1 LVESRPLPSPPRP
14 ELSDRLLAAVAERDG
29 ALANRLLQQWVH
41 RRGLSS
47 LEAWIQGPL
56 LLSQGPGASAWL
68 LHGLDDSGGE
78 AMAGIGMAEI
88 EMASIDQAIPVVLD
102 SPDGCSPVD
111 ESSGSEEPV
120 SANSTSDNSA
130 SETFVSETP
139 VAETP
144 VAETAVDEDL
154 VTDSP
159 APAPASLAALRAWLP
174 DRSDDLPLAS

>member
-1 LVESRPLPSPPRP
+1 
-14 ELSDRLLAAVAERDG
+14 
-29 ALANRLLQQWVH
+29 
-41 RRGLSS
+41 
-47 LEAWIQGPL
+47 
-56 LLSQGPGASAWL
+56 
-68 LHGLDDSGGE
+68 
-78 AMAGIGMAEI
+78 MAGIGMAEI

-120 SANSTSDNSA
+120 SANSTSDNST
-130 SETFVSETP
+130 SETFVSETPVAETP